1 MPLFFC
7 LFRFH
12 RMLISEFLNSSCPD
26 QPFVVVLGHP
36 VAHSRSPLIHN
47 AALRSLG
54 ISATYHAVDCPVDQR
69 HLIPELLAEPQCRG
83 ANITIPLK
91 HDIIRFLD
99 DLAESAREIG
109 AVNTIVPVHGNSS
122 DGTEI
127 SGKPHR
133 LIGHNTDA
141 FGFIKPLEGVRGIAI
156 VTVLGSGGASR
167 AIRYALA
174 KTGVKKI
181 FLISRSAKGNQT
193 DEPVE
198 WMTYDNLEYAVRHS
212 DLIVNATPAGMHP
225 YTNDSPFPESLYP
238 LLDDKICY
246 DIIYNPMYTK
256 FLSNAKQHGAKT
268 IGGLDMFVYQ
278 ASRSFE
284 LWFDQ
289 PMPVTRIRKLL
300 QDHINTE

>member
-1 MPLFFC
+1 
-7 LFRFH
+7 
-12 RMLISEFLNSSCPD
+12 MLISEFLNSSCPD

-54 ISATYHAVDCPVDQR
+54 ISATYYAVDCPDDQQY
-69 HLIPELLAEPQCRG
+69 LIPVLLAEPQCRG
-83 ANITIPLK
+83 ANVTIPLK
-91 HDIIRFLD
+91 HEIIRFMD

-109 AVNTIVPVHGNSS
+109 AVNTVVPVHGNSS
-122 DGTEI
+122 DGPE
-127 SGKPHR
+127 KPDNSHQ

-141 FGFIKPLEGVRGIAI
+141 FGFIKPLEGVRGITTA
-156 VTVLGSGGASR
+156 TVLGSGGASR

-181 FLISRSAKGNQT
+181 FLISRSAKGNPS

-198 WMTYDNLEYAVRHS
+198 WLTYDNLEYAVSNS
-212 DLIVNATPAGMHP
+212 DLIVNATPVGMHP
-225 YTNDSPFPESLYP
+225 DTNDSPFPESHYP
-238 LLDDKICY
+238 LLHDKICY
-246 DIIYNPMYTK
+246 DIIYNPVYTK
-256 FLSNAKQHGAKT
+256 FITTAKQHGAKT

-289 PMPVTRIRKLL
+289 PMPVAMIRKFL